1 MRTSA
6 LAALVLVAG
15 ATLAGCSSAVPQADV
30 EDQISSQYEKQ
41 IGTPP
46 DDVSCPEDLNAE
58 KGATM
63 TCQLTDSD
71 GEYDVKV
78 TVTSVEGDTANFDIE
93 VLDPEA

>member
-15 ATLAGCSSAVPQADV
+15 ATLAGCSSAVAAADV
-30 EDQISSQYEKQ
+30 EDQISGQYEKQ

-46 DDVSCPEDLNAE
+46 DDVSCPEDLPAE
-58 KGATM
+58 KGAEM
-63 TCQLTDSD
+63 TCQLTDPD

-78 TVTSVEGDTANFDIE
+78 TVTSVEGGTANFDIE